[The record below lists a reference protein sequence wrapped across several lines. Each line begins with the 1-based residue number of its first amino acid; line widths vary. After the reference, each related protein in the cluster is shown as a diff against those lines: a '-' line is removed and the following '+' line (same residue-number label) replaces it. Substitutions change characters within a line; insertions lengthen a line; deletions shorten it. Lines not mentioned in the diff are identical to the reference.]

1 MGSVGGALR
10 GEGTGLDR
18 SSLGQNPHKRG
29 RRGGLADTLHHPKMD
44 AIKKKMQSLKTETE
58 NSLARAEQL
67 DAEATEANKRAEK
80 TEEHVRDLQ
89 KKMQHVENDLD
100 ITIEKLSSTTTKLDE
115 KDKSFQLAEGEIQ
128 ALKRKMVLTED
139 ELERSETKGTAVT
152 ADLNEASERDQR
164 INKAIRTLE
173 HKNMIDE
180 ERIDLMEN
188 QVKEAKQM
196 AEERDNAGENKIVD
210 LEEEL
215 RVIGENLKALEVAEE
230 KAQQRE
236 EEYKK
241 QIRTLTDRLKSAE
254 SRAEYGEK
262 TVQKLNLRIDNIMFD
277 LVAEKMKTQNVND
290 ELDQTFELF
299 VNH

>member
-1 MGSVGGALR
+1 MG
-10 GEGTGLDR
+10 
-18 SSLGQNPHKRG
+18 
-29 RRGGLADTLHHPKMD
+29 
-44 AIKKKMQSLKTETE
+44 
-58 NSLARAEQL
+58 
-67 DAEATEANKRAEK
+67 
-80 TEEHVRDLQ
+80 
-89 KKMQHVENDLD
+89 
-100 ITIEKLSSTTTKLDE
+100 TIEKLSSTTTKLDK

-152 ADLNEASERDQR
+152 SDLNEASERDQR
-164 INKAIRTLE
+164 INKAIKTLE

-196 AEERDNAGENKIVD
+196 VEESDIKYDEVARKLAMVEGDLERAEERANAGENKIVD

-215 RVIGENLKALEVAEE
+215 KVIGENLKALEVAEE

-241 QIRTLTDRLKSAE
+241 QLKLLTERLKTAE

-262 TVQKLNLRIDNIMFD
+262 TVQKLNLRIDGVMSD
-277 LVAEKMKTQNVND
+277 LVVEKMKTQDVND
-290 ELDQTFELF
+290 PLDETFELF
-299 VNH
+299 STH